1 MMVQN
6 KLLLHWP
13 QVFFLFSWCSL
24 LFWLFPVI
32 LCCLH
37 KGQQI
42 LNSSMS
48 RQIIFWKRWKI
59 WKENFRVVRDYWK
72 DRKFPLLVYTEQR
85 ALVIN
90 NKCMTL
96 IIITLGY
103 SFWENYSSS
112 QKMIVTLFCGPLNF
126 TVLLPD
132 TVMAIAQKF
141 DVKFIMV
148 NQHLKLWKVT
158 EYKI

>member
-13 QVFFLFSWCSL
+13 QVFFWFSWCSL

-42 LNSSMS
+42 LIRSMS
-48 RQIIFWKRWKI
+48 RQIIFWKQWKI
-59 WKENFRVVRDYWK
+59 LIENFCVVRDYWK

-85 ALVIN
+85 ALAIN

-96 IIITLGY
+96 IIITFGY

-112 QKMIVTLFCGPLNF
+112 QKTIVTIFCGPLNF
-126 TVLLPD
+126 SVF
-132 TVMAIAQKF
+132 IADPLSWPSRKF
-141 DVKFIMV
+141 WSQIY
-148 NQHLKLWKVT
+148 HG
-158 EYKI
+158 